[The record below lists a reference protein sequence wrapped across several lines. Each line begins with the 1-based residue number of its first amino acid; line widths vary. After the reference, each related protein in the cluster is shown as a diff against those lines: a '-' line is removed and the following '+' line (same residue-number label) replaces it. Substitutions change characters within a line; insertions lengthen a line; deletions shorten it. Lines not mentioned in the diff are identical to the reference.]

1 MQTLKTSSAICSVFE
16 CVAVSFF
23 KPFLSFLFAA
33 TSVHSQNLIVLSP
46 EQVTKPDS
54 SGIAHMPQT
63 GPSCADFNGSNTSA
77 FCFSSSPSSL
87 SPSSPFFFF
96 FFFLS
101 SSSGKDAEFV
111 PARQSMISKPPSF
124 VPTTAFR
131 PSGAK
136 NAHVPYPDSIVR
148 AHFPVSASQTFAPE
162 CETERRKLS
171 SGDNAMTRTS
181 ARCPDGRAMDRFF
194 ASLTFASF
202 LAETSAMSYT
212 SIAFESRQMARDT
225 DFDKCESIV
234 SG

>member
-1 MQTLKTSSAICSVFE
+1 M
-16 CVAVSFF
+16 
-23 KPFLSFLFAA
+23 PFLSFLFAA

-54 SGIAHMPQT
+54 SGKAHMPQT
-63 GPSCADFNGSNTSA
+63 GPSCADFNGSTISVLP
-77 FCFSSSPSSL
+77 FSFTPSFSSSS
-87 SPSSPFFFF
+87 SSPPSLLFFFF
-96 FFFLS
+96 FFFS
-101 SSSGKDAEFV
+101 SSSGNDAEFV
-111 PARQSMISKPPSF
+111 PARQSIISKPPSF

-148 AHFPVSASQTFAPE
+148 AHLPVSASQIFAPE
-162 CETERRKLS
+162 CETERRKDS

-194 ASLTFASF
+194 ASLTLGSF
-202 LAETSAMSYT
+202 FAETSAISYT
-212 SIAFESRQMARDT
+212 SIAFESRQMAKDT